1 MSNYD
6 LILTAT
12 SAFGQRILNITQ
24 CKPGAVICDVARP
37 PDISQAEAALRPDV
51 LVVESGEV
59 TLPGSVRYSY
69 DIGTDPGTAYA
80 CLAETALLAMEGR
93 FEDFT
98 IGREIT
104 TGQVE
109 EISRLFNKHNFQL
122 AELRSFGRVLSE
134 EDFYQRRSLAEQFRG
149 DPAMFAHF
157 QQQASIQLAQMP
169 VMAKGV
175 SSEPN
180 GYGKLAWI
188 GLAAGAG
195 LGILTGFGFYRGYKK
210 KKG

>member
-1 MSNYD
+1 
-6 LILTAT
+6 
-12 SAFGQRILNITQ
+12 
-24 CKPGAVICDVARP
+24 
-37 PDISQAEAALRPDV
+37 
-51 LVVESGEV
+51 
-59 TLPGSVRYSY
+59 
-69 DIGTDPGTAYA
+69 
-80 CLAETALLAMEGR
+80 MEGR

-109 EISRLFNKHNFQL
+109 EISRLFNKHNFKL
-122 AELRSFGRVLSE
+122 AELRSFGKVLSE
-134 EDFYQRRSLAEQFRG
+134 EDFYHRRSLAEQFRG
-149 DPAMFAHF
+149 DPARFAHF
-157 QQQASIQLAQMP
+157 QQRASIQLAQMP

-195 LGILTGFGFYRGYKK
+195 LGILTAFGFYRGYKK